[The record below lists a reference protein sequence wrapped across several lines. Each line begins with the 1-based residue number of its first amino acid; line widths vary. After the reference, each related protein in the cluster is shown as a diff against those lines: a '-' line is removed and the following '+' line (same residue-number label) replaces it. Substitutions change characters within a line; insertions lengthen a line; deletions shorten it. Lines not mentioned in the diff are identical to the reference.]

1 MLVQPARD
9 RSTLVLLEPEIPDR
23 TQNQLPS
30 GEWGINRAAA
40 LGVHPDR
47 GLQVYV
53 LAWAAMG
60 IGDKVELL
68 FNDDVVDQH
77 TITQETEV
85 GERMTL
91 WVPPRHWLTGSHTL
105 AYRVTRFNQGPEI
118 FAPPL
123 KLYVKMEIPAGQDTE
138 EEEGNHS
145 NLYMFIDPQIVNGG
159 VDKDIAEE
167 GVTVTI
173 RAQSGTGIPY
183 PNAAVGDVIRLSWGG
198 VFKESSPLTLGQ
210 ITEPTNNPIEIV
222 VDKAIIEE
230 AGDTGDSKLAVTY
243 IVRDLVDNY
252 AEDWCKEIRIEVLT
266 GTSLLDA
273 PVAQDAV
280 NNVLDMDKL
289 GNNDTKIQVW
299 ARNPA
304 FESGDEVVVTLSGTT
319 LDEEFLEFSTPLQT
333 FTNFP
338 HTYEF
343 LLRSAD
349 VRKLTKT
356 QVKISYRVIRGG
368 TPPLRSKGQFVRI
381 IGEAKHLAAP
391 IAEDAQNGAIEPERL
406 STRIEIPFDPSFE
419 AGMGIELI
427 WFGTRPDNSS
437 YNPEL
442 EWFILDK
449 EIIDAGVS
457 FFITVEGRHLK
468 MLAGGT
474 LKLSYNLL
482 RDDNGNIVKRGS
494 LFAALLNVGK
504 PVFELVKPVVLG
516 EKDGALEP
524 NDLPNGAGKVTALK
538 PMNPTKPGDIVTFTW
553 DGAITGPVND
563 SIPINALNK
572 DKDVPLT
579 LNAAFVARNI
589 EPNRGNKVVV
599 TYKIWRAEEE
609 KFSYANP
616 LEMTIGETQGERLD
630 PAKVKEALD
639 DILDPANVPNGA
651 TVEIPAN
658 RSENAGDHFYLLWK
672 SEDGQVEHTDDKAI
686 TGNTKGKPVEFTVPL
701 KTVQD
706 SLNKKVTISYR
717 VELFEGGEALGEDYE
732 LRVETQA
739 FRLPVASFKEATGPQ
754 KDQLNPDDVYPNG
767 ATVVI
772 AAAARLQTDDE
783 ITVTVAGKTTTT
795 YPHKVLSTEAGKELA
810 TIKVAHAFINENDGE
825 SIDLSYTVK
834 RKVGGTDGPSDPVV
848 YDVRKVIGSGS
859 LKVMG
864 ARFNRSTY
872 RASSASR
879 VLSAFN
885 ATTGQPLQAQWKYP
899 SGTEWVTAATWRDTH
914 PQEPLQV
921 RTADDQITLNPAN
934 VIGNGID
941 TTITGLAAV
950 VAHRDVGDVVGW
962 GNAAY
967 GASIPSTII
976 TMDDIVEVSCTRSAY
991 AGRRVNGAVVV
1002 WGTATEGGSMTGVS
1016 PLGFAKVIGNATAFA
1031 GLKDTRQ
1038 VVGWGVPADGG
1049 LVPAPITALT
1059 DVVDVVAAGQA
1070 FAALRATGHVTAWGL
1085 AANGATV
1092 PDDIAGL
1099 TDIKALI
1106 GSYGAFAAHRGNG
1119 RIVAWGNKTYGAE
1132 VPADIASMTDII
1144 ELSCANAQAF
1154 TARRA
1159 TGQVVAWGT
1168 AAYGG
1173 TIDPLIEGLTDI
1185 VEVSS
1190 TWRAFAARRGNGHVV
1205 AWGTP
1210 AEGGL
1215 VPSDIAGLDDI
1226 VQVVGTSQAFAALR
1240 KNGTVVAWGNAAVG
1254 GDTTAVVSEL
1264 TNVRALYDNTH
1275 GFIALT
1281 SDGRVVTWGHAA
1293 GGGDSSAVQDRL
1305 RGKVSYQASA
1315 VSRGRALMA
1324 SRWAQL
1330 NVKPEILDR

>member
-1 MLVQPARD
+1 MTPSPNLSTGVIAMLVQPARV
-9 RSTLVLLEPEIPDR
+9 RSTLVLLAPEIPDR
-23 TQNQLPS
+23 TQNPLPS

-40 LGVHPDR
+40 LGVHPEK

-68 FNDDVVDQH
+68 FNDSVVDQH

-85 GERMTL
+85 GERVTL

-105 AYRVTRFNQGPEI
+105 AYRVTRFNQGAET

-123 KLYVKMEIPAGQDTE
+123 KLYAKMEIPAGQDTE
-138 EEEGNHS
+138 DEEGNHS
-145 NLYMFIDPQIVNGG
+145 NLYMFIDPRIISGG
-159 VDKDIAEE
+159 VDKDTAEE

-198 VFKESSPLTLGQ
+198 VFKESSPLTNGQ
-210 ITEPTNNPIEIV
+210 ITDPANNPIEIV
-222 VDKAIIEE
+222 VDKATIEE
-230 AGDTGDSKLAVTY
+230 AGDTGDSKLAVTF
-243 IVRDLVDNY
+243 IVRDLVGNY

-280 NNVLDMDKL
+280 NNVLDMDKQ
-289 GNNDTKIQVW
+289 GNTDIRIAVW
-299 ARNPA
+299 AKPVD
-304 FESGDEVVVTLSGTT
+304 FVIGDQVVVTLSGTT
-319 LDEEFLEFSTPLQT
+319 QDGELLELRTASQT
-333 FTNFP
+333 FDNLP
-338 HTYEF
+338 HGYEF

-356 QVKISYRVIRGG
+356 QVKISYRVTRGG
-368 TPPLRSKGQFVRI
+368 TPPLRSKGQFVQV
-381 IGEAKHLAAP
+381 IGEARHLAAP
-391 IAEDAQNGAIEPERL
+391 IAEDAQNGAINPEL
-406 STRIEIPFDPSFE
+406 SYTRIEIPFDTSFK

-437 YNPEL
+437 YIPEL
-442 EWFILDK
+442 EWFILDQ

-457 FFITVEGRHLK
+457 FFITVEGKHLK

-482 RDDNGNIVKRGS
+482 RDDNGDIVKRGS
-494 LFAALLNVGK
+494 LFAALLNVGE
-504 PVFELVKPVVLG
+504 PVFELEKPVVLG

-553 DGAITGPVND
+553 DGEITGAVDD

-579 LNAAFVARNI
+579 LNAAFVTRNI
-589 EPNRGNKVVV
+589 EPNRGKKVVV

-616 LEMTIGETQGERLD
+616 LKMIIGEAQGERLS
-630 PAKVKEALD
+630 PAEVKEAQD
-639 DILDPANVPNGA
+639 DVLDPVNVPNGA
-651 TVEIPAN
+651 TVKIPAN
-658 RSENAGDHFYLLWK
+658 RAENAGDHFYMSWV
-672 SEDGQVEHTDDKAI
+672 SEDGQVEHTDDKPI

-701 KTVQD
+701 KIVQD
-706 SLNKKVTISYR
+706 SLNKKVIVSYR
-717 VELFEGGEALGEDYE
+717 VELFEGGEARGEDYE
-732 LRVETQA
+732 LRVATQA

-772 AAAARLQTDDE
+772 AATAQLRTDDE
-783 ITVTVAGKTTTT
+783 ITVTVEGKTTTT

-810 TIKVAHAFINENDGE
+810 SIKVAHAFINENDGA
-825 SIDLSYTVK
+825 SIALSYTVK
-834 RKVGGTDGPSDPVV
+834 RKVGGTDGPSDPAV
-848 YDVRKVIGSGS
+848 YDVRKVIGSGV

-885 ATTGQPLQAQWKYP
+885 ATTGEPLQAQWKYS
-899 SGTEWVTAATWRDTH
+899 SGTEWVTAATLRDAY
-914 PQEPLQV
+914 PQELLHV

-934 VIGNGID
+934 IIGNGID
-941 TTITGLAAV
+941 TTVTGLAAV

-1031 GLKDTRQ
+1031 GLKETGH
-1038 VVGWGVPADGG
+1038 VVGWGSAEMGGTVPASIE
-1049 LVPAPITALT
+1049 P
-1059 DVVDVVAAGQA
+1059 
-1070 FAALRATGHVTAWGL
+1070 R
-1085 AANGATV
+1085 
-1092 PDDIAGL
+1092 
-1099 TDIKALI
+1099 
-1106 GSYGAFAAHRGNG
+1106 
-1119 RIVAWGNKTYGAE
+1119 
-1132 VPADIASMTDII
+1132 TDII
-1144 ELSCANAQAF
+1144 ELCCSNKGAFVARCATGQLLAWGHADFGGTIDSEIEKLGDIVEVTSTLDAF
-1154 TARRA
+1154 AVRRA
-1159 TGQVVAWGT
+1159 TGHIMAWGGSN
-1168 AAYGG
+1168 GG
-1173 TIDPLIEGLTDI
+1173 SQIPPDIE
-1185 VEVSS
+1185 E
-1190 TWRAFAARRGNGHVV
+1190 R
-1205 AWGTP
+1205 
-1210 AEGGL
+1210 
-1215 VPSDIAGLDDI
+1215 DDI
-1226 VQVVGTSQAFAALR
+1226 LQVVGAATAFAALL
-1240 KNGTVVAWGNAAVG
+1240 KNGTVVAWGNRVNG
-1254 GDTTAVVSEL
+1254 GDISEVKDQL
-1264 TNVRALYDNTH
+1264 IDVRAIYANVLAFT
-1275 GFIALT
+1275 ALT
-1281 SDGRVVTWGHAA
+1281 SDGRVVTWGQA
-1293 GGGDSSAVQDRL
+1293 GTGGDSSAVRDQL
-1305 RGKVSYQASA
+1305 VGQVSYQAKA
-1315 VSRGRALMA
+1315 VSRVVR
-1324 SRWAQL
+1324 
-1330 NVKPEILDR
+1330 